1 MRLPIWG
8 RLLLVVF
15 GGVVVLAGVVGWAL
29 ETEYGGSGP
38 ESVMEIDG
46 DTVRIYEFD
55 EQGPLDS
62 EGHVVQVLVFEG
74 SQAEADA
81 ITQTQAE
88 DRNYLV
94 PALII
99 AVGAVIVIVALIP
112 ARKTQMATD

>member
-15 GGVVVLAGVVGWAL
+15 GSVVVLAGVVGWAL

-38 ESVMEIDG
+38 ESFMEIDG
-46 DTVRIYEFD
+46 NTVRVYEFD

-62 EGHVVQVLVFEG
+62 EGHVVRVLVFEG
-74 SQAEADA
+74 SQSEADEF
-81 ITQTQAE
+81 TKTEAE

-99 AVGAVIVIVALIP
+99 AVGAVIVIAALIP
-112 ARKTQMATD
+112 ARSIQTTTH